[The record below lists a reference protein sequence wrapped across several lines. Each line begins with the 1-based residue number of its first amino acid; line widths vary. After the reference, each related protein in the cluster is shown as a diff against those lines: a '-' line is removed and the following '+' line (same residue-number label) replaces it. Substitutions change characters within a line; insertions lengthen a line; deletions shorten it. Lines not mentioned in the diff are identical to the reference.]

1 MDILL
6 LTAAMIPGLA
16 ISFWIYRKDKYEKE
30 PRHLLLAC
38 FIWGCVSTIPAII
51 GQMKF
56 KHLENENSL
65 VQTFI
70 FSFFIIALTE
80 ELSKFFFLRFYAYP
94 KDAFNEPLDGIVYAV
109 MVGMGFATLEN
120 VLYTFNSGSAGWG
133 TAFSRAL
140 TAVPAHGVFAVVM
153 GSYVGLAKFVPE
165 KRNVYMLQ
173 GILLAIF
180 FHGFYDFFLLQKI
193 YKGLM
198 VLSLIALA
206 VGISLSRKLV
216 QVGQEMSP
224 FINGVPEPEIV
235 QSENID
241 NTQDVDNQ
249 SLDEENLI

>member
-38 FIWGCVSTIPAII
+38 FVWGCVSTIPAVI
-51 GQMKF
+51 GQMYF

-80 ELSKFFFLRFYAYP
+80 ELAKFLFLRFYAYP
-94 KDAFNEPLDGIVYAV
+94 KDAFNEPIDGIVYAV

-120 VLYTFNSGSAGWG
+120 VLYTFSSGNGGWG
-133 TAFSRAL
+133 TAFGRAL

-153 GSYVGLAKFVPE
+153 GAYVGLAKFVPE
-165 KRNVYMLQ
+165 KRNTYMLQ
-173 GILLAIF
+173 GILLAVF
-180 FHGFYDFFLLQKI
+180 FHGLYDFFLLQKT

-198 VLSLIALA
+198 VLSLLALS
-206 VGISLSRKLV
+206 VGITLSRKLV
-216 QVGQEMSP
+216 RMSQDMSP
-224 FINGVPEPEIV
+224 FIDGVPETEIV
-235 QSENID
+235 QNKNIHNAQDID
-241 NTQDVDNQ
+241 NQQID
-249 SLDEENLI
+249 DEKLI

>member
-38 FIWGCVSTIPAII
+38 FIWGCVSTIPAVI
-51 GQMKF
+51 GQMYF

-80 ELSKFFFLRFYAYP
+80 ELAKFLFLRFYAYP
-94 KDAFNEPLDGIVYAV
+94 KDAFNEPIDGIVYAV
-109 MVGMGFATLEN
+109 MIGMGFATLEN
-120 VLYTFNSGSAGWG
+120 VLYTFSSGNGGWG
-133 TAFSRAL
+133 TAFGRAL

-153 GSYVGLAKFVPE
+153 GAYIGLAKFVPE
-165 KRNVYMLQ
+165 KRNIYMLQ
-173 GILLAIF
+173 GILLAVF
-180 FHGFYDFFLLQKI
+180 FHGLYDFFLLQKT

-198 VLSLIALA
+198 VLSLLALS
-206 VGISLSRKLV
+206 VGITLSRKLV
-216 QVGQEMSP
+216 RMSQDMSP
-224 FINGVPEPEIV
+224 FIDGVPETEIV
-235 QSENID
+235 QNENID
-241 NTQDVDNQ
+241 NTQGVDNQ
-249 SLDEENLI
+249 PLDGEKLI